1 MAAHPVDR
9 CPAELSRAPRT
20 RMRRPLVPRGPMTG
34 VARAAAD
41 HPARSGFPLALTAPC
56 RNRRQTAGL
65 CRTPPRQHASWRR
78 CANRTEPSR
87 YSPAPSRVSLRAG
100 QVPIIETSLHHVLPE
115 MRTASSDTAWAE
127 MDTRLAIRQA
137 AIGKPLVG
145 ARPHLLRGL
154 RRSGPHAIPGPHAV
168 RTGFILRGRRA
179 SLGIWHPK

>member
-1 MAAHPVDR
+1 MPRRALPRAENSHAQAACTPRPDDGRGAR
-9 CPAELSRAPRT
+9 CGRSSCPIRLPPRT
-20 RMRRPLVPRGPMTG
+20 HGPVPE
-34 VARAAAD
+34 
-41 HPARSGFPLALTAPC
+41 PATDSRSLPNA
-56 RNRRQTAGL
+56 
-65 CRTPPRQHASWRR
+65 PRQHASWRR

-100 QVPIIETSLHHVLPE
+100 QVPIIETSLQHVLPE